1 MQKKIIA
8 LAIAGLASTAAFAQT
23 NVTIYGIADVGFEY
37 SNPDTAARGNSKFR
51 VQSGQ
56 SAGSRIG
63 FKGVED
69 LGNGVS
75 ALFVAEMGFNFDN
88 GQASSHGTNGGNFA
102 GVGNG
107 AAGFGN
113 AAETGF
119 NEGQQLFQRQ
129 AFAGLK
135 TSMGTVTIGRQYT
148 PFYGLKAKADAFGL
162 GMNGTYNNV
171 VGFVPGNADRLNN
184 TVAYT
189 SPTFSGVT
197 AVVAYSA
204 GQENANNQE
213 TGVCASAFGGT
224 ANCYSNAGKV
234 WAGLVQYE
242 NGPVYAGFAY
252 HRVNTLT
259 LNANSTDTRI
269 ADAWM
274 LGASYDLGVAKL
286 FGIYSQGK
294 LQNADTAAPN
304 TVTRGNAFQV
314 GVRVPMGK
322 HTVIAAYNNGN
333 NTTSATTGQ
342 NDARL
347 FGLGYEYAMSKRTAL
362 YASYGKMYNSG
373 AAASGINNA
382 IANGLTTSAG
392 GDPSS
397 IITGVRHAF

>member
-37 SNPDTAARGNSKFR
+37 ANPDTAARGQHKFR

-88 GQASSHGTNGGNFA
+88 GQASTHGTNGGNIA
-102 GVGNG
+102 GVGNNT
-107 AAGFGN
+107 AGFGN

-135 TSMGTVTIGRQYT
+135 TPMGTVTLGRQYT
-148 PFYGLKAKADAFGL
+148 PFYGVKSRTDAFGV
-162 GMNGTYNNV
+162 GMNGGIQNV
-171 VGFVPGNADRLNN
+171 VGFIPGNADRLNN

-189 SPTFSGVT
+189 SPNFGGVS

-204 GQENANNQE
+204 GQENANNVE
-213 TGVCASAFGGT
+213 TGGAVVNPGAT
-224 ANCYSNAGKV
+224 TYNNAGKV

-242 NGPVYAGFAY
+242 AGPVYAGFAY

-259 LNANSTDTRI
+259 ANANNTDTRI
-269 ADAWM
+269 ADAWIT
-274 LGASYDLGVAKL
+274 GVTYDLGMVKL
-286 FGIYSQGK
+286 FGTYGRGK